1 MGDLSS
7 NNQPEQQ
14 IGAFATRITT
24 TPSAEINALAYQ
36 GIIPSDCYIQIS
48 STLARQLG
56 PKYAALL
63 AEPVPNRNG
72 GFIDWYSN
80 ESGQVRR
87 FIELPL
93 EEREEFTKGIV
104 ELARDIRDF
113 ADKLILTHDP
123 QKVTRGNL
131 LKLAL
136 NYPSNEQI
144 FIVGEQPVL
153 VCWGFASGEMEAVA
167 ANLCDLSVN
176 QKQATPIEQVLK
188 EDVKVAPNV
197 PEAQKSNVNNGYSF
211 LPWFWPAL
219 LFLLLLLLLLVDWGG
234 FAVRKDLT
242 FFRFDHFYTIA
253 SCERVAELKE
263 EIRHLEE
270 SIAAYDAKVRQY
282 AALCVKKPAPIVSP
296 KEPIGVEEKV
306 QPREEL
312 VIPDEVVDT
321 SFMHGRWLCDTG
333 LINSTTLEPV
343 QVEFVFDKNGNG
355 TSTVYE
361 KNDRCSGKAAAT
373 FENNILHMKKLM
385 AVTLRI
391 L

>member
-1 MGDLSS
+1 M
-7 NNQPEQQ
+7 
-14 IGAFATRITT
+14 
-24 TPSAEINALAYQ
+24 
-36 GIIPSDCYIQIS
+36 
-48 STLARQLG
+48 
-56 PKYAALL
+56 
-63 AEPVPNRNG
+63 
-72 GFIDWYSN
+72 
-80 ESGQVRR
+80 
-87 FIELPL
+87 
-93 EEREEFTKGIV
+93 
-104 ELARDIRDF
+104 
-113 ADKLILTHDP
+113 
-123 QKVTRGNL
+123 
-131 LKLAL
+131 
-136 NYPSNEQI
+136 
-144 FIVGEQPVL
+144 
-153 VCWGFASGEMEAVA
+153 
-167 ANLCDLSVN
+167 
-176 QKQATPIEQVLK
+176 
-188 EDVKVAPNV
+188 
-197 PEAQKSNVNNGYSF
+197 
-211 LPWFWPAL
+211 PWFWPAL

-373 FENNILHMKKLM
+373 FENNILHIEHDNLKCEKTDGGYVKNTINCQKNNLGKTECTGVNNSGN
-385 AVTLRI
+385 AWNAIFYKIVE
-391 L
+391 